1 MRFLSE
7 KALRHFLRRVISEDV
22 YGGGVFSPDLLQKS
36 ISNYTMGDLV
46 QRGLQPAHAREVAL
60 DDLRVAF
67 GEAGYDLY
75 TDLQDMVADGD
86 RDAVESRVR
95 EILEKDFVGPM
106 GPLKDLGIRS
116 LDDILLPGDFDELVD
131 LIVGDMFDG
140 DGMITIR

>member
-7 KALRHFLRRVISEDV
+7 KALRLFLRRLLSEDV
-22 YGGGVFSPDLLQKS
+22 YGTGSFSPALLQKS
-36 ISNYTMGDLV
+36 IDNYTKGDLV
-46 QRGLQPAHAREVAL
+46 MRGLQPAHAREVAL

-67 GEAGYDLY
+67 GESGYDLY

-86 RDAVESRVR
+86 RDAVESKVR
-95 EILEKDFVGPM
+95 EILKTDFIGPR

-140 DGMITIR
+140 DGMITLR

>member
-7 KALRHFLRRVISEDV
+7 KALRLFLRRLLSEDV
-22 YGGGVFSPDLLQKS
+22 YGAGSFSPALLQKS
-36 ISNYTMGDLV
+36 IDNYTKGDLV
-46 QRGLQPAHAREVAL
+46 MRGLQPAHAREVAL

-67 GEAGYDLY
+67 GESGYDLY

-86 RDAVESRVR
+86 RDAVESKVR
-95 EILEKDFVGPM
+95 EILKTDFIGPR

-140 DGMITIR
+140 DGMITLR

>member
-1 MRFLSE
+1 MVVMGNQPPKLICCLEEPSAKE
-7 KALRHFLRRVISEDV
+7 
-22 YGGGVFSPDLLQKS
+22 LLQG
-36 ISNYTMGDLV
+36 ILP
-46 QRGLQPAHAREVAL
+46 RL
-60 DDLRVAF
+60 
-67 GEAGYDLY
+67 
-75 TDLQDMVADGD
+75 GD

-106 GPLKDLGIRS
+106 GPLKNLGIQS